1 MVESSRTAPV
11 QSRPSETVSIH
22 APTHRKLKRGAD
34 ETRGV
39 TGESTPR
46 FAIAERPRRRY
57 PRRGGVEYEG
67 QTAFDLAPG
76 TAVDDGDL
84 VELVESVLSADGYTY
99 GDWFDLPMPLYLV
112 HDHLTGDK
120 FHALP
125 GTDPPGLRRLFEGL
139 RTATGWTW
147 SVDRRTTAD

>member
-1 MVESSRTAPV
+1 M
-11 QSRPSETVSIH
+11 
-22 APTHRKLKRGAD
+22 
-34 ETRGV
+34 

-67 QTAFDLAPG
+67 ETAFDLAPG

-112 HDHLTGDK
+112 HDHRTGDTFRVVIRDGTVE

-139 RTATGWTW
+139 RAASGWTW